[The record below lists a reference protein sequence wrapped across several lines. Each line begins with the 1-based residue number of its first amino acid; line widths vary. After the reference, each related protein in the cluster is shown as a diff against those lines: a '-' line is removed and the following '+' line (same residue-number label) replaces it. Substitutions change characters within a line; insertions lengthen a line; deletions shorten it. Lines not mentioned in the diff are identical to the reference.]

1 MRLGLVSLLVVCG
14 GMALAKLPAD
24 LDENGVVEARDV
36 SLFAGAWRL
45 GESSPQWLAAAA
57 LAVPAAVL
65 NRADAEHL
73 LVAFL
78 AQAPAPDHWVST
90 DGDDGGPGT
99 REAPWRTIQHACDVA
114 EPGDVVQVLP
124 GTYAEDVVMTRSG
137 EADRPIVFRGGG
149 ARIEPGGWQMA
160 SGASH
165 LVLEGFRL
173 AADDDRWVVSLEG
186 GNSHI
191 TLHDLEVSGGDCG
204 IHMTVG
210 EHGQPELGPVE
221 HVLVEGCRLTGANWT
236 GLDVTPGPANHLTI
250 RNCLVSENGRP
261 QAGFGADGIAV
272 EMGDHLVVEECV
284 VEGNSSD
291 GIDLCSRQGAP
302 CESVVVRRCRVAGNH
317 GDGVKLWWGG
327 RLENT
332 LITGHGLAPVVL
344 IGDARYEIVNCTVAH
359 NYREDK
365 SYALVAA
372 YPADPPSTGRAQV
385 WMRNCLFAFNGP
397 PEEPTGLYFG
407 PQVQLDEDHNCFFS
421 RDDGELQVSALGEE
435 GEWVTREDIRQGRWT
450 ANGGGSH
457 SFSADPQFAG
467 AGDWRPAADGP
478 CANAGT
484 AEGAPA
490 TDLLGNPRPVG
501 GAVDV
506 GCYETG

>member
-1 MRLGLVSLLVVCG
+1 MTPGLASILVVCG
-14 GMALAKLPAD
+14 AMALGKVPAD
-24 LDENGVVEARDV
+24 LDGDGAVRLADV
-36 SLFAGAWRL
+36 SLFVGAWRL
-45 GESSPQWLAAAA
+45 GESTPRWLSAAAVA
-57 LAVPAAVL
+57 APATVL
-65 NRADAEHL
+65 DRADAAT
-73 LVAFL
+73 LVSAFL

-90 DGDDGGPGT
+90 EGDDGGPGS
-99 REAPWRTIQHACDVA
+99 REAPWRNIQHACDVA
-114 EPGDVVQVLP
+114 EAGEVVRVLP
-124 GTYAEDVVMTRSG
+124 GVYVEDVVMKRSG
-137 EADRPIVFRGGG
+137 EAGRPIVFQGEG
-149 ARIEPGGWQMA
+149 ARIEPGGWELA
-160 SGASH
+160 PGASH

-186 GNSHI
+186 DNRYV
-191 TLHDLEVSGGDCG
+191 TLRDLEVSGGDCG

-210 EHGQPELGPVE
+210 EHAKPEFGPVE
-221 HVLVEGCRLTGANWT
+221 HVVVEGCRLTGANWT
-236 GLDVTPGPANHLTI
+236 GLDVTPGPANDLTI
-250 RNCLVSENGRP
+250 RRCVVSGNGNP

-302 CESVVVRRCRVAGNH
+302 CDSVVVRRCRVAGNH

-327 RLENT
+327 TLENS

-344 IGDARYEIVNCTVAH
+344 IGDTRYEIANCTVAH

-365 SYALVAA
+365 SYSLVAA
-372 YPADPPSTGRAQV
+372 YPDDPPSTGRAQV

-397 PEEPTGLYFG
+397 PGEPTGLYLG
-407 PQVQLDEDHNCFFS
+407 PQVQLDEDYNCFFS
-421 RDDGELQVSALGEE
+421 RDDGELQVASLGEDR
-435 GEWVTREDIRQGRWT
+435 EWVTREDILEGRW
-450 ANGGGSH
+450 AASGGGAH
-457 SFSADPQFAG
+457 SFSADPKFAG

-490 TDLLGNPRPVG
+490 VDILGNPRPFA